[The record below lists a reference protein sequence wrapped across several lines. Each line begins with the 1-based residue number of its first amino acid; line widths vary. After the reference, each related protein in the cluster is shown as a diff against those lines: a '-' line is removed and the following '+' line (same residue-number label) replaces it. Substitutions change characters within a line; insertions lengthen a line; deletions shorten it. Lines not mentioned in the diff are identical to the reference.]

1 MNQHL
6 ESRFLAI
13 LLMAMGPA
21 FLSGG
26 AGSSSAAYAARA
38 KYNFNIGWRFH
49 LNTPSGDP
57 TSAGFNDGNWETVSV
72 PHNLE
77 NFPLFIDPNPDDS
90 HQKKFL
96 RKIGWYR
103 KHFTVPQSRGAK
115 VFLEFEGVGQVTDA
129 WVNGKHVG
137 QHAIGGYTAF
147 HFDITEYVSDGGTDN
162 VVAVKADFTHNDNI
176 PPDNGRHDYLL
187 CGGIYRDV
195 YLVVTDKLHVT
206 FPFEGKDQGIF
217 ITTPEASASSATV
230 QMQTTVRNEYA
241 VDKATTL
248 TSFILDDAGKVLATA
263 ASTATIP
270 AGEDHVFT
278 HSKAIANP
286 HLWSCD
292 DPYLHKIRTVVSEG
306 ATITDVHED
315 EHFGIR
321 WFEKSPDYGL
331 KMNGKVVELIGA
343 NMHQHVPY
351 VGFAAP
357 DAIHFKDI
365 LQLKEAGMNFVRLC
379 HYPHDVA
386 TLKACDRLG
395 LLALPEPPT
404 WIDEPDNQKW
414 KENLALSQRRMIR
427 VQRNCPSAF
436 MWAAGINHLGYR
448 EYLWEA
454 ANDEDPTRWTHN
466 DTTTW
471 KLKEAGY
478 EKVMGKCDVYST
490 MFYGGPKIPD
500 YQRTQIIM
508 EHSRRKDLV
517 LDSINSPNN
526 FGMAVW
532 VAHDYFSFK
541 NKNIFH
547 GPRLI
552 SLFRV
557 PYVEGLY
564 YWYQELLTGKSQ
576 AKPMLTPS
584 STLEVNFDMDQRS
597 LVADGAD
604 WVFVYVKGAT
614 DDVTLSLSGP
624 GRIIG
629 DGEDID
635 ANPVKV
641 DSRTKIATF
650 LIQTTTTP
658 GQIVATASSGGST
671 ASASVTS
678 VEPKLILFQSDA
690 VSIQPDL
697 QPPSLNP
704 VVKYSNDGL

>member
-1 MNQHL
+1 MNQNL
-6 ESRFLAI
+6 KLRFQAF

-21 FLSGG
+21 LLSGVTC
-26 AGSSSAAYAARA
+26 SSSAVYAARV
-38 KYNFNIGWRFH
+38 KYNFNVGWKFH
-49 LNTPSGDP
+49 LNTPSGDA
-57 TSAGFNDGNWETVSV
+57 TTAGFNDGDWEEVSV

-77 NFPLFIDPNPDDS
+77 NFALFLRPNPDDVY
-90 HQKKFL
+90 QKKFI

-103 KHFTVPQSRGAK
+103 KHFTVPQSQGSK
-115 VFLEFEGVGQVTDA
+115 VFLEFEAVGQVTDV

-137 QHAIGGYTAF
+137 QHAISGYTAF
-147 HFDITEYVSDGGTDN
+147 HFDITDYVKFGGADN
-162 VVAVKADFTHNDNI
+162 VVAVKADFTHNDNT
-176 PPDNGRHDYLL
+176 PPDNGKADYLL

-217 ITTPEASASSATV
+217 ITTPEASADNATV
-230 QMQTTVRNEYA
+230 QIQTTVRNEYA

-248 TSFILDDAGKVLATA
+248 TSFVLDDAGKILATA
-263 ASTATIP
+263 TSTATIP

-278 HSKAIANP
+278 QSKAIANP
-286 HLWSCD
+286 HLWSFD
-292 DPYLHKIRTVVSEG
+292 DPYLHKVRTVVSEG
-306 ATITDVHED
+306 MTITDVHED

-321 WFEKSPDYGL
+321 WFEKSPEYGL

-357 DAIHFKDI
+357 DSIHFKDI

-386 TLKACDRLG
+386 TLEACDRLG

-404 WIDEPDNQKW
+404 WIDDPGHNEWRD
-414 KENLALSQRRMIR
+414 NLAQSQRRMIR
-427 VQRNCPSAF
+427 VQRNNPSAF

-478 EKVMGKCDVYST
+478 EAVMGKCDVYST

-500 YQRTQIIM
+500 YNQVQIIM

-517 LDSINSPNN
+517 LDSLKSPNN
-526 FGMAVW
+526 FGMATW

-552 SLFRV
+552 SFFRV

-564 YWYQELLTGKSQ
+564 YWYQELLTGTSQ
-576 AKPMLTPS
+576 VKPMLTPS

-604 WVFVYVKGAT
+604 WVFVYVKGGT
-614 DDVTLSLSGP
+614 DEVALSLTGP

-629 DGEDID
+629 DGENIG
-635 ANPVKV
+635 ANPVKP
-641 DSRTKIATF
+641 DRTKIATF
-650 LIQTTTTP
+650 LVQSTTTP
-658 GQIVATASSGGST
+658 GFITATASSGDST

-678 VEPKLILFQSDA
+678 VKPTLTLFRSDA
-690 VSIQPDL
+690 VSVQPDL
-697 QPPSLNP
+697 P
-704 VVKYSNDGL
+704 

>member
-6 ESRFLAI
+6 KSSVLVF

-21 FLSGG
+21 LLPGV
-26 AGSSSAAYAARA
+26 AGSSYAAYAARS
-38 KYNFNIGWRFH
+38 KYNFNIGWKFH

-57 TSAGFNDGNWETVSV
+57 TSVGYNDEDWETVSV

-77 NFPLFIDPNPDDS
+77 NFPLFISPNPDDTY
-90 HQKKFL
+90 QKKFL

-103 KHFTVPQSRGAK
+103 KHFTVPQSKGAK
-115 VFLEFEGVGQVTDA
+115 VFLELESVGQVTDV

-147 HFDITEYVSDGGTDN
+147 HFDITEYVNFGGADN
-162 VVAVKADFTHNDNI
+162 VVAVKADFTHNDDI
-176 PPDNGRHDYLL
+176 PPDNGKHDYLL

-217 ITTPEASASSATV
+217 ITTPKASASSATV
-230 QMQTTVRNEYA
+230 QIQTTVRNEYA
-241 VDKATTL
+241 VDKATTV
-248 TSFILDDAGKVLATA
+248 TSSILDDAGKVLATV

-270 AGEDHVFT
+270 AGKDHVFT
-278 HSKAIANP
+278 HSKTIANP
-286 HLWSCD
+286 HLWSFD
-292 DPYLHKIRTVVSEG
+292 DPYLHRVRTVVSDG
-306 ATITDVHED
+306 ATVTDVHED

-321 WFEKSPDYGL
+321 WFEKSPEYGL

-357 DAIHFKDI
+357 DSIHFKDI

-386 TLKACDRLG
+386 TIEACDRLG

-414 KENLALSQRRMIR
+414 KDNLAQSQRRMIR
-427 VQRNCPSAF
+427 VQRNHPSVF

-466 DTTTW
+466 DTTSWVVKRDGFDET
-471 KLKEAGY
+471 
-478 EKVMGKCDVYST
+478 MGKCDVFST
-490 MFYGGPKIPD
+490 MWYGGSEIPE
-500 YQRTQIIM
+500 YYPTQILM
-508 EHSRRKDLV
+508 EHTRKRARDLV
-517 LDSINSPNN
+517 LASFDNPKN

-541 NKNIFH
+541 NPNIFH

-552 SLFRV
+552 SIFRV
-557 PYVEGLY
+557 PYDDGLY

-576 AKPMLTPS
+576 PKPMLTPS
-584 STLEVNFDMDQRS
+584 ATLEVTFDMEQRS

-614 DDVTLSLSGP
+614 GEVTLSLSGP
-624 GRIIG
+624 GKIIG
-629 DGEDID
+629 DGENIG
-635 ANPVKV
+635 ANPVKP
-641 DSRTKIATF
+641 DRTNIATF
-650 LIQTTTTP
+650 LVQTTTTP
-658 GQIVATASSGGST
+658 GRITATARSGGST

-678 VEPKLILFQSDA
+678 VKRTLTLFQSDA
-690 VSIQPDL
+690 VSIQPD
-697 QPPSLNP
+697 P
-704 VVKYSNDGL
+704 